1 MFLSEN
7 CAFGRL
13 VNGKGGRQQ
22 KEKGAQQKSEKM
34 CGMV

>member
-13 VNGKGGRQQ
+13 VNGKEQEGRQQ
-22 KEKGAQQKSEKM
+22 EEKGAQQKSEKM
-34 CGMV
+34 